1 MVCMSIKLVSYR
13 AEGGQ
18 EAAGIAVGD
27 KVVPAGRLPGLT
39 GITTMRHVLDN
50 WDTIRSLIS
59 SPGLLGGLASKHG
72 VDLPALELMAPAPNP
87 GAVFCS
93 GGNYTDHIE
102 EMRALGNVPKSAPI
116 SDIIGARPWH
126 FLKVP
131 ASCVVG
137 PGAVVRIPGDSQALD
152 WEVELVAVIGNRARN
167 VSEKAALDYVAGY
180 TIGND
185 LSARD
190 RVTRAELPA
199 AAAFR
204 FDWMSHKCFDGS
216 FPCGPWI
223 VPAEFMPDPQNLGI
237 RLWVNDQ
244 IMQDSNTNCMVFS
257 VAQQISHLSRYLTL
271 HPGDLIATGTPAGV
285 GAGRGV
291 FLANGDRLRLQI
303 DSIGELRH
311 SIAS

>member
-1 MVCMSIKLVSYR
+1 MSIRLISFR
-13 AEGGQ
+13 AEGG
-18 EAAGIAVGD
+18 EASAGISIAD
-27 KVVPAGRLPGLT
+27 KVVPADRLPGLA
-39 GITTMRHVLDN
+39 GAKTMLQVLDH
-50 WDTIRSLIS
+50 WESVRSLITSPEHVRELAGKFGVELS
-59 SPGLLGGLASKHG
+59 SVELL
-72 VDLPALELMAPAPNP
+72 APVPNP

-102 EMRALGNVPKSAPI
+102 EMKSLGNVPKSAKTA
-116 SDIIGARPWH
+116 DIIGTRPWH

-137 PGAVVRIPGDSQALD
+137 PGAAVENPGGSQALD
-152 WEVELVAVIGNRARN
+152 WEVELVAVIGKRTRN
-167 VSEKAALDYVAGY
+167 VSEAAALACVAGY

-190 RVTRAELPA
+190 RIARSELPA
-199 AAAFR
+199 TAAFR
-204 FDWMSHKCFDGS
+204 FDWISHKCFDGS

-223 VPAEFMPDPQNLGI
+223 VPADYIPDPQNLGI

-244 IMQDSNTNCMVFS
+244 IKQDSNTNCMVFS

-285 GAGRGV
+285 GAGRGA
-291 FLANGDRLRLQI
+291 FLAKGDRLRLEI
-303 DSIGELRH
+303 DSIGAFAH
-311 SIAS
+311 SIAR

>member
-1 MVCMSIKLVSYR
+1 MSIRLISFR

-18 EAAGIAVGD
+18 AAAGIAIAD
-27 KVVPAGRLPGLT
+27 KVVPAEKLPGLAGAT
-39 GITTMRHVLDN
+39 SMLQVLERWESVRALINSPERVGEIAAKAGIEF
-50 WDTIRSLIS
+50 S
-59 SPGLLGGLASKHG
+59 S
-72 VDLPALELMAPAPNP
+72 LELLAPVPDPRALY
-87 GAVFCS
+87 CS

-102 EMRALGNVPKSAPI
+102 EMKSLGNVPKSAKI
-116 SDIIGARPWH
+116 ADVIGTRPWH

-131 ASCVVG
+131 ASCIVG
-137 PGAVVRIPGDSQALD
+137 PGAVVENPGGSQALE
-152 WEVELVAVIGNRARN
+152 WEIELVAVIGKRTRN
-167 VSEKAALDYVAGY
+167 VSEAAALGCVAGY

-190 RVTRAELPA
+190 RIARSELPP

-216 FPCGPWI
+216 FPCGPAI
-223 VPAEFMPDPQNLGI
+223 VPAEYVPDPQNLGM

-244 IMQDSNTNCMVFS
+244 IKQDSNTNCMVFS

-303 DSIGELRH
+303 DSLGEFAH
-311 SIAS
+311 SIAA